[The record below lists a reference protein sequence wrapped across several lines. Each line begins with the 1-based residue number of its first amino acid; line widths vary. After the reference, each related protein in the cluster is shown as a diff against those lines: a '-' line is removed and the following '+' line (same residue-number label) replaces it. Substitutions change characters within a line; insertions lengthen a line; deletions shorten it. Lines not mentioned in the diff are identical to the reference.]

1 MNTSPRSTSHSRRV
15 VSAIVLMLL
24 AAAFV
29 LSSFGQG
36 PLAPAGP
43 PAPTMKTLDQL
54 GTAIDQASSKI
65 DALAAQGTVEK
76 FTAVGRAFTENGTI
90 NCDSIEIARG
100 RLVKVESIVV
110 STHSASTVTAH
121 FRFST
126 RTGANDFQL
135 LSQRIPLTS
144 LSSDNTTT
152 RTGSAQVPL
161 WVRGGNS
168 ISDAQIGEAFNLVV
182 CVDPPADESAAAN
195 FYVSGAY
202 E

>member
-1 MNTSPRSTSHSRRV
+1 
-15 VSAIVLMLL
+15 MLL

-43 PAPTMKTLDQL
+43 PGPTMKTLDQL
-54 GTAIDQASSKI
+54 GTAIDQANTKI
-65 DALAAQGTVEK
+65 DALTAQGTVEK
-76 FTAVGRAFTENGTI
+76 FSAVGRAFSDNGTT
-90 NCDSIEIARG
+90 NCDSIEMAQG

-110 STHSASTVTAH
+110 STSGASTATAH

-126 RTGANDFQL
+126 RTSASGFQL

-144 LSSDNTTT
+144 LSSDNTGT
-152 RTGSAQVPL
+152 RTGSAQIPL

-168 ISDAQIGEAFNLVV
+168 ISDAQIGEAFSLMV
-182 CVDPPADESAAAN
+182 CIDPPADESVAAN
-195 FYVSGAY
+195 FYISGIY